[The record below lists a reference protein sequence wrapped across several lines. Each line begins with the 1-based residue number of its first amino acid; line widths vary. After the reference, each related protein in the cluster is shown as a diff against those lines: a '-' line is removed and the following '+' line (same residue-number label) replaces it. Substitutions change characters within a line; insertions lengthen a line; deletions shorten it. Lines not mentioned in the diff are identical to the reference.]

1 MTNQYEQAISDV
13 LAILEV
19 YTGVGVYNVNL
30 IPIIDRIKAL
40 TPPPG
45 DDTND

>member
-13 LAILEV
+13 MHILEA
-19 YTGVGVYNVNL
+19 YTNVGVYNVNL